1 MGQHVYVEPDL
12 GQENEEEAGSI
23 WIGSFM
29 VDHSDPSHPFVWK
42 DVNGR
47 LKQQEVT
54 IGETRDEIG
63 KVKITD
69 GLSLEDSICMPDES
83 LKEGMKTLPMS
94 EKPAEEAVDDEDQQ
108 AGTEE
113 GFEGEGF
120 EGEGFE
126 EEGFEGEGMED
137 AESAG
142 EGFGAVEEGMENGAG
157 VGLESG
163 E

>member
-1 MGQHVYVEPDL
+1 M
-12 GQENEEEAGSI
+12 
-23 WIGSFM
+23 
-29 VDHSDPSHPFVWK
+29 
-42 DVNGR
+42 
-47 LKQQEVT
+47 
-54 IGETRDEIG
+54 
-63 KVKITD
+63 
-69 GLSLEDSICMPDES
+69 
-83 LKEGMKTLPMS
+83 
-94 EKPAEEAVDDEDQQ
+94 DDEDQQ

>member
-1 MGQHVYVEPDL
+1 
-12 GQENEEEAGSI
+12 
-23 WIGSFM
+23 M
-29 VDHSDPSHPFVWK
+29 VDQSDPSHPFVWK

-113 GFEGEGF
+113 GFEGEG
-120 EGEGFE
+120 
-126 EEGFEGEGMED
+126 MED